1 MLFDVRKHSY
11 LIRIFSWG
19 LLLSW
24 ILGSALRAN
33 AQSSW
38 EQEWQQVQALAR
50 KEGKVVVNIPPS
62 TELRSALEKA
72 FPNKFGI
79 QIEIGV
85 GQGAEIARRVATEF
99 KAGVRYFDVIT
110 ATYITG
116 SRSLLPID
124 AVEPMERSWILPE
137 VKDPKKWWGG
147 HIWGDKTAQFFYY
160 PAAFT
165 VDNLWYN
172 SDKIE
177 PGNVRSYD
185 DLLNPKWKG
194 QIGLFDPRLGG
205 AGLALCSYLWM
216 TKGEAFLTKL
226 INQQLL
232 IGDRRTVAD
241 SLAKGKISMTI
252 GATYY
257 SFLPFI
263 KAGLPVKPFPAL
275 KEGTYATAG
284 NGGPVLIKNAPHPN
298 AAKVF
303 VNWFFSKEGQELY
316 DKAFGNATRR
326 MDVDTGW
333 LKEFGVQAAKDF
345 MSVDEYNKN
354 ELSSE
359 EKIHKV
365 RLPTQEFL
373 RKALP

>member
-1 MLFDVRKHSY
+1 
-11 LIRIFSWG
+11 
-19 LLLSW
+19 
-24 ILGSALRAN
+24 
-33 AQSSW
+33 
-38 EQEWQQVQALAR
+38 VQALGR

-62 TELRSALEKA
+62 ADLRNALEKA

-79 QIEIGV
+79 QIELGV
-85 GQGAEIARRVATEF
+85 GQGATIARRVATEY

-116 SRSLLPID
+116 SRSLLPIN
-124 AVEPMERSWILPE
+124 AVEPMEPNWILPE
-137 VKDPKKWWGG
+137 VKDPKNWWGG
-147 HIWGDKTAQFFYY
+147 HIWGDKTSRFFYY
-160 PAAFT
+160 PAAFA

-172 SDKIE
+172 SEKIKPE
-177 PGNVRSYD
+177 EVRSYD

-194 QIGLFDPRLGG
+194 QIGLFDPQLGG

-216 TKGEAFLTKL
+216 TKGEAFLRKL
-226 INQQLL
+226 VNQQLL

-241 SLAKGKISMTI
+241 ALAKGKLSMTI

-263 KAGLPVKPFPAL
+263 KAGLPVKPFPRM
-275 KEGTYATAG
+275 KEGTYATSG
-284 NGGPVLIKNAPHPN
+284 NGGPVMIKNAPHPN

-303 VNWFFSKEGQELY
+303 VNWFFSKEGQQIY

-326 MDVDTGW
+326 LDVDTAW
-333 LKEFGVQAAKDF
+333 LKEFGVHAAKDF
-345 MSVDEYNKN
+345 MSVDQYYKS

-359 EKIHKV
+359 EQIEKV
-365 RLPTQEFL
+365 RVPTQDFL
-373 RKALP
+373 RKLLP